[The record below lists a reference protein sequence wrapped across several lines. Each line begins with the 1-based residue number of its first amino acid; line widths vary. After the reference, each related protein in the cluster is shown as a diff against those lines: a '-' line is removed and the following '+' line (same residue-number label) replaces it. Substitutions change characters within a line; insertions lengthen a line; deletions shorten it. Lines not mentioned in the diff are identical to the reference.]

1 MGIYA
6 TIEEYLKKKKI
17 GIIATVIARAGSAPR
32 DVGAK
37 MFVGEDGELHGTIGG
52 GRLEHGAYQEAMSMM
67 GKGGPKVLHIRMNA
81 KEVASNGMI
90 CGGDVDVLLEPVLE
104 QYRALYG
111 RLEYLEKRGE
121 RGVLVTKFDKN
132 IFSKTLVEDD
142 LTIHGDDIS
151 EIDRDAF
158 LQHLCET
165 KPCATD
171 GQVIEPLQ
179 VSVALYIFGA
189 GHVSQCIAKV
199 AKMVDFSVT
208 IIDDR
213 EEFANK
219 ERFPDA
225 DEVIVGDFQ
234 NVFDKLM
241 FSGKEFVTIVTR
253 GHQYDAGVLGET
265 LKRQTRYVGMI
276 GSKRKVAIVFDYLK
290 KSGFDDEAIKKV
302 YAPIGLAIHAET
314 PQEIAVSIVA
324 ELIKVRGEE
333 GLAWKT

>member
-1 MGIYA
+1 MDIHE
-6 TIEEYLKKKKI
+6 TIEEYLKEQKT
-17 GIIATVIARAGSAPR
+17 GILATVITRAGSAPR

-37 MFVGEDGELHGTIGG
+37 MFVGEDGKLYGTIGG

-67 GKGGPKVLHIRMNA
+67 GKGSPKLLHIRMNA
-81 KEVASNGMI
+81 KEVASDGMI

-104 QYRALYG
+104 QYRVLYS
-111 RLEYLEKRGE
+111 RLEYLEKRGK
-121 RGVLVTKFDKN
+121 RGVLVTRFNGKDFA
-132 IFSKTLVEDD
+132 KTLIEDN
-142 LTIHGDDIS
+142 LTTSGDNIS
-151 EIDRDAF
+151 EKDRDIF
-158 LQHLCET
+158 LQHLYET
-165 KPCATD
+165 KPCVSD
-171 GQVIEPLQ
+171 DLVIEPLQ

-189 GHVSQCIAKV
+189 GHVSQYIAKV

-208 IIDDR
+208 VIDDR

-225 DEVIVGDFQ
+225 DEVIVEDFQ
-234 NVFDKLM
+234 NVFDRLR
-241 FSGKEFVTIVTR
+241 FTGKEFVAIVTR

-302 YAPIGLAIHAET
+302 HAPIGLAIHAET
-314 PQEIAVSIVA
+314 PQEIAISIVA
-324 ELIKVRGEE
+324 ELIKVRGE
-333 GLAWKT
+333 

>member
-1 MGIYA
+1 MGIYE

-37 MFVGEDGELHGTIGG
+37 MFVGEDGELYGTIGG

-90 CGGDVDVLLEPVLE
+90 CGGDVDVLLEPVFN
-104 QYRALYG
+104 QYRVLYG
-111 RLEYLEKRGE
+111 RLEYLEKRGK
-121 RGVLVTKFDKN
+121 RGVLVTKFDKIN
-132 IFSKTLVEDD
+132 FAKTLVEDD
-142 LTIHGDDIS
+142 FTVNGDNIS
-151 EIDRDAF
+151 ETDRDAF
-158 LQHLCET
+158 LQHLYET

-171 GQVIEPLQ
+171 GLVIEPLQ
-179 VSVALYIFGA
+179 VSVDLYIFGA
-189 GHVSQCIAKV
+189 GHVSQSIAKI
-199 AKMVDFSVT
+199 AKIVDFSVT

-213 EEFANK
+213 EEFANR

-225 DEVIVGDFQ
+225 DEVVVEDFQ
-234 NVFDKLM
+234 KVFDRLR
-241 FSGKEFVTIVTR
+241 FTGKEFVTIVTR
-253 GHQYDAGVLGET
+253 GHQYDAGVLGEI

-290 KSGFDDEAIKKV
+290 KSGFDDGAIKKV
-302 YAPIGLAIHAET
+302 HAPIGLAIHAET
-314 PQEIAVSIVA
+314 PQEIAISIVA
-324 ELIKVRGEE
+324 ELIKVRGE
-333 GLAWKT
+333 